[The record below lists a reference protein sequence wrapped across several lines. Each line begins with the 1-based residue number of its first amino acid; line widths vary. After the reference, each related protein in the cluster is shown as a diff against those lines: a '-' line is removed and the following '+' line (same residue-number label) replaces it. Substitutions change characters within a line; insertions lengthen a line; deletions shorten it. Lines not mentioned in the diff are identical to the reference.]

1 MLTYQSRGRRHDQ
14 DAHGKM
20 EGVKVK
26 QTIKTLWNRW
36 LRLSVRRRIIITT
49 LGILVVGYGVI
60 FGIPKSLTFAY
71 SGQDCA
77 RQLTL
82 LPGLQKQSGTSDF
95 SVTFEDSWKV
105 NGYPIASLKTCFTAL
120 TVPKAGTTVVS
131 VAPSGFLALAKR
143 YALNV
148 AEPPKAQTSDFVG
161 KTLSVTRPV
170 EITLSG
176 PDEVFNYKLKVGG
189 KTTDCDHHNQSLF
202 CPIDGLDLIQ
212 GETFDASLIRF
223 FEDEQ
228 IDIVGAGQIKTL
240 RPITLVSGS
249 VADGQTVYDKPTS
262 FVFEY
267 DKELD
272 RAVYELTTR
281 DGTVIESSLTMDGK
295 KLTITPKSE
304 LARNAEFTLTL
315 KEVEGKDGSSL
326 DGEYIVHFA
335 MSGGPKVTGISV
347 NTTAVAQSGTITV
360 TFDQPI
366 VNLEAVSSLVAISGL
381 SAGVTGAGNKLT
393 INYSAGICT
402 DFSILVKKG
411 FKNASDI
418 AQGDDWSFGGRTL
431 CYTIRTIGYSRHG
444 RAINAFVF
452 GSGSK
457 TVLYTGAIHGNEQSS
472 RLLMNAWINE
482 LDVNARSIPAGTR
495 IVVIPSV
502 NPDGVAANSRY
513 NAVNVDLNRN
523 YDTSDWQKDTQ
534 TVNGDPLPGGG
545 GSSPGSEPETQA
557 LMAYTQELAPS
568 LTMSYHSS
576 ASYAIANQ
584 CGNSASLA
592 STYAQLTGYSNMTGV
607 SGAFSYQITGTYDD
621 WICERLGRASVLI
634 ELATSTNAE
643 FSRNKAALWA
653 MAKS

>member
-1 MLTYQSRGRRHDQ
+1 MHS
-14 DAHGKM
+14 AHGKM
-20 EGVKVK
+20 ERVKIK
-26 QTIKTLWNRW
+26 QTIQKLSKRW
-36 LRLSVRRRIIITT
+36 SRLSQRRRIVIISV
-49 LGILVVGYGVI
+49 LVLVIGYVFI
-60 FGIPKSLTFAY
+60 FVVPKSVDFAY
-71 SGQDCA
+71 SGNDCA

-82 LPGLQKQSGTSDF
+82 LPGTQKQLGDSDF
-95 SVTFEDSWKV
+95 SITFSDSWEV
-105 NGYPIASLKTCFTAL
+105 NGYPLVSLKTCFTAL
-120 TVPKAGTTVVS
+120 KPPTAGTKVLAVS
-131 VAPSGFLALAKR
+131 PFGSWLGAKQFS
-143 YALNV
+143 LKV
-148 AEPPKAQTSDFVG
+148 SEPPKAHTDDFIG
-161 KTLSVTRPV
+161 KTLPVTRPV
-170 EITLSG
+170 EIDLSG
-176 PDEVFNYKLKVGG
+176 PDEVFNYKLMVGG
-189 KTTDCDHHNQSLF
+189 KTTDCDHHNQTLF

-223 FEDEQ
+223 FEDKQ
-228 IDIVGAGQIKTL
+228 IDIVGAGKITTL
-240 RPITLVSGS
+240 RPITLVTGS
-249 VADGQTVYDKPTS
+249 VSDGQTVYDKPAN

-272 RAVYELTTR
+272 HAVYELTTR
-281 DGTVIESSLTMDGK
+281 DGTAIESTMATDGK
-295 KLTITPKSE
+295 KVTITPKSE

-366 VNLEAVSSLVAISGL
+366 ANLNAISSLVAVTGLNATVAGTGNKVTISYT
-381 SAGVTGAGNKLT
+381 AGVCADF
-393 INYSAGICT
+393 GIV
-402 DFSILVKKG
+402 IKKG

-418 AQGDDWSFGGRTL
+418 TQGDDWSFGGRTL
-431 CYTIRTIGYSRHG
+431 CYTVRTIGYSRQG

-452 GSGSK
+452 GSGGK

-502 NPDGVAANSRY
+502 NPDGVAINSRY

-523 YDTSDWQKDTQ
+523 YDTSDWQKDVQ

-557 LMAYTQELAPS
+557 LMAYTIELAPS

-576 ASYAIANQ
+576 ASYAIGNQ

-592 STYAQLTGYSNMTGV
+592 DTYAKLTGSRNMTGV

-621 WICERLGRASVLI
+621 WICEQLGRASVLI
-634 ELATSTNAE
+634 ELATSTSSE